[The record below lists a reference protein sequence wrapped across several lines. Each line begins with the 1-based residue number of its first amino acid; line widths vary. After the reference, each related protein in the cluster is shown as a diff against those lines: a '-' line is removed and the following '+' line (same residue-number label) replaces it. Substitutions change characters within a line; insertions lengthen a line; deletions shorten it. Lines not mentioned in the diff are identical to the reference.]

1 MKKIDDI
8 IQGVNKDL
16 NERATK
22 SEKTLNE
29 EATEL
34 VNQLFKI
41 LITQVSYFAFK
52 SQDDNYMSF
61 IKREWVKTF
70 IANNMDNE
78 KIKRGIEKIRKAQD
92 EIKNITP
99 IQFVGLCMIDPSD
112 IGAPE
117 TRKAY
122 LEACRLSHPCETVKN
137 WSHVVVRY
145 AAQKTGSHFLR
156 TEPES
161 KTYPVFE
168 QNYREA
174 CEMFADGRIMQT
186 LEHDDGTKEYNTE
199 MEKQRAVILDSYKD
213 IKSASQAL
221 KMMRNLL

>member
-1 MKKIDDI
+1 MNKEEMTAKIVNDLFEVLSAIKPAFRQAWPTQREFENAKIQWIKAFMDI
-8 IQGVNKDL
+8 NLNSLEKIQRGVKEFRL
-16 NERATK
+16 
-22 SEKTLNE
+22 SPGC
-29 EATEL
+29 
-34 VNQLFKI
+34 
-41 LITQVSYFAFK
+41 
-52 SQDDNYMSF
+52 F
-61 IKREWVKTF
+61 IQSPGDF
-70 IANNMDNE
+70 IA
-78 KIKRGIEKIRKAQD
+78 
-92 EIKNITP
+92 
-99 IQFVGLCMIDPSD
+99 LCKLDPSD

-156 TEPES
+156 TETES

-186 LEHDDGTKEYNTE
+186 LEYDDSTKEHNTE
-199 MEKQRAVILDSYKD
+199 IEKQRAIILDSHKD

-221 KMMRNLL
+221 KMMRNLLLSILPLWVCIGFLLKLIL